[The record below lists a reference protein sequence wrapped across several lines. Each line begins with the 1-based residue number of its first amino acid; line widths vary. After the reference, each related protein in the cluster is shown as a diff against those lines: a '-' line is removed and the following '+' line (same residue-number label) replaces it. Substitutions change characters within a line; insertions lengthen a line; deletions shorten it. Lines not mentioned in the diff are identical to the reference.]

1 MTGLC
6 LRKGA
11 RCRVQGEG
19 CKEQG
24 SGCKVQGARFKVQ
37 GARFKVLPLT
47 VLNMGKKKASPHNKI
62 NYEDLPGLGGS
73 TRARTL
79 DPLIMSQM
87 L

>member
-1 MTGLC
+1 MH
-6 LRKGA
+6 GA
-11 RCRVQGEG
+11 GFQGVG
-19 CKEQG
+19 CKVQG
-24 SGCKVQGARFKVQ
+24 SGCKVQGARFRVQGSRCKVQ